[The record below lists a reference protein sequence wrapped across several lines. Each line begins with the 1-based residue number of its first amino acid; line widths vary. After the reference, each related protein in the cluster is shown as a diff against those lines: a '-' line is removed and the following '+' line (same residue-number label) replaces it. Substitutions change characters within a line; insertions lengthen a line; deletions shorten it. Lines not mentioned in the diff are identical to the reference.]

1 MQRDAFWLA
10 KSVLQ
15 YQETTP
21 YPDDN
26 IAEHSRIGIS
36 QNIVAD
42 FNYLVKFAKVFD
54 AFVIIMTSEGV
65 SS

>member
-1 MQRDAFWLA
+1 M
-10 KSVLQ
+10 
-15 YQETTP
+15 TTP
-21 YPDDN
+21 FPYDK

-54 AFVIIMTSEGV
+54 AFVMIMTGEGV